1 MRVVF
6 RVIGNN
12 VVGMGHI
19 YRCLSLAH
27 GMANQDILFVCDV
40 DSESVVKRL
49 VGPVYWLGVYDTKN
63 IADKIIS
70 LNPDL
75 VVNDVLN
82 TEKTYVEYLKKEE
95 IFVVNFED
103 LGSGASVADLTVN
116 ELYDYPILSGN
127 NILWGYEH
135 FFVREEF
142 EKARPNKFRESVAE
156 VILTFGGTDQH
167 DLSRLVYERINEI
180 CRKYQIF
187 IRIVTGPGYR
197 GFTRLE
203 KIVSKASGVSLTH
216 ATGVIS
222 SIMENADI
230 AITSNGRTVYELAH
244 MNIPGIVIP
253 QHERE
258 ETHSFARE
266 ENGFIK
272 LEPYVEGMSLEKV
285 PQLLEKLI
293 ANKQFRNSL
302 FSRLE
307 KFCFLQNKQ
316 RLLDKIFDRCKDRKK
331 ILQHG

>member
-6 RVIGNN
+6 RVVGNN

-19 YRCLSLAH
+19 YRSLSLAH

-40 DSESVVKRL
+40 DSEPVVKKL
-49 VGPVYWLGVYDTKN
+49 VGSAYWLGVYDTAN

-75 VVNDVLN
+75 IVNDVLN
-82 TEKTYVEYLKKEE
+82 TEKNYIDYLKKEE
-95 IFVVNFED
+95 IVVVNFED
-103 LGSGASVADLTVN
+103 LGTGASVADLTVN
-116 ELYDYPILSGN
+116 ELYDYSILSGT
-127 NILWGYEH
+127 NILWGYEY

-142 EKARPNKFRESVAE
+142 EKARPNKFRDSVSE

-167 DLSRLVYERINEI
+167 DLSRIVYERIKDI
-180 CRKYQIF
+180 CKKYQVF
-187 IRIVTGPGYR
+187 VRIVTGPGYR
-197 GFTRLE
+197 GFTHLE
-203 KIVSKASGVSLTH
+203 KMVSETSGVSLTH

-222 SIMENADI
+222 SIMESADI

-266 ENGFIK
+266 QNGFVK
-272 LEPYVEGMSLEKV
+272 MEPYVEGMSLESV
-285 PQLLEKLI
+285 PKLLEKLI
-293 ANKQFRNSL
+293 INSQFRYTL

-307 KFCFLQNKQ
+307 KFCFLENKQ
-316 RLLDKIFDRCKDRKK
+316 RLLGKIFEKCKDRKK
-331 ILQHG
+331 ILHHG

>member
-19 YRCLSLAH
+19 YRSLSLAH

-40 DSESVVKRL
+40 DSEPVVKKL
-49 VGPVYWLGVYDTKN
+49 VGSAYWLGVYDTAN

-75 VVNDVLN
+75 IVNDVLN
-82 TEKTYVEYLKKEE
+82 TEKNYIDYLKKEE
-95 IFVVNFED
+95 IVVVNFED
-103 LGSGASVADLTVN
+103 LGTGASVADLTVN
-116 ELYDYPILSGN
+116 ELYDYSILSGN

-142 EKARPNKFRESVAE
+142 EKARPNKFRDSVSE

-167 DLSRLVYERINEI
+167 DLSRIVYERIKDI
-180 CRKYQIF
+180 CKKYQVF
-187 IRIVTGPGYR
+187 VRIVTGPGYR
-197 GFTRLE
+197 GFTHLE
-203 KIVSKASGVSLTH
+203 KMVSETSGVSLTH

-222 SIMENADI
+222 SIMESADI

-266 ENGFIK
+266 QNGFVK
-272 LEPYVEGMSLEKV
+272 MEPYVEGMSLESV
-285 PQLLEKLI
+285 PKLLEKLI
-293 ANKQFRNSL
+293 INSQFRYTL

-307 KFCFLQNKQ
+307 KFCFLENKQ
-316 RLLDKIFDRCKDRKK
+316 RLLDKIFEKCKDRKK
-331 ILQHG
+331 ILHHG

>member
-1 MRVVF
+1 
-6 RVIGNN
+6 
-12 VVGMGHI
+12 MGHI
-19 YRCLSLAH
+19 YRSLSLAH

-40 DSESVVKRL
+40 DSEPVVKKL
-49 VGPVYWLGVYDTKN
+49 VGSAYWLGVYDTAN

-75 VVNDVLN
+75 IVNDVLN
-82 TEKTYVEYLKKEE
+82 TEKNYIEYLKKEE
-95 IFVVNFED
+95 IVVVNFED
-103 LGSGASVADLTVN
+103 LGTGASVADLTVN
-116 ELYDYPILSGN
+116 ELYDYSILSGK

-142 EKARPNKFRESVAE
+142 EKARPNKFRDSVSE

-167 DLSRLVYERINEI
+167 DLSRIVYERIKEI
-180 CRKYQIF
+180 CKKYQVF
-187 IRIVTGPGYR
+187 VRIVTGPGYR
-197 GFTRLE
+197 GFTHLE
-203 KIVSKASGVSLTH
+203 KMVSETSGVSLTH

-222 SIMENADI
+222 SIMESVDI

-266 ENGFIK
+266 QNGFVK
-272 LEPYVEGMSLEKV
+272 MEPYVEGMSLESV
-285 PQLLEKLI
+285 PKLLEKLI
-293 ANKQFRNSL
+293 INSQFRYML

-307 KFCFLQNKQ
+307 KFCFLENKQ
-316 RLLDKIFDRCKDRKK
+316 RLLDKIFEKCKDRKK
-331 ILQHG
+331 ILHHG

>member
-6 RVIGNN
+6 RVVGNN

-19 YRCLSLAH
+19 YRSLSLAH

-40 DSESVVKRL
+40 DSEPVVKKL
-49 VGPVYWLGVYDTKN
+49 VGSAYWLGVYDTAN

-75 VVNDVLN
+75 IVNDVLN
-82 TEKTYVEYLKKEE
+82 TEKNYIDYLKKEE
-95 IFVVNFED
+95 IVVVNFED
-103 LGSGASVADLTVN
+103 LGTGASVADLTVN
-116 ELYDYPILSGN
+116 ELYDYSILSGT

-142 EKARPNKFRESVAE
+142 EKARPNKFRDSVSE

-167 DLSRLVYERINEI
+167 DLSRIVYERIKEI
-180 CRKYQIF
+180 CKKYQVF
-187 IRIVTGPGYR
+187 VRIVTGPGYR
-197 GFTRLE
+197 GFTHLE
-203 KIVSKASGVSLTH
+203 KMVSQTSGVSLTH

-222 SIMENADI
+222 SIMESADI
-230 AITSNGRTVYELAH
+230 AITSNGRTVYELAY

-266 ENGFIK
+266 QNGFVK
-272 LEPYVEGMSLEKV
+272 MEPYVEGMSLESV
-285 PQLLEKLI
+285 PKLLEKLI
-293 ANKQFRNSL
+293 INSQFRYML

-307 KFCFLQNKQ
+307 KFCFFENKQ
-316 RLLDKIFDRCKDRKK
+316 RLLDKIFEKCKDRKK
-331 ILQHG
+331 ILHHG

>member
-19 YRCLSLAH
+19 YRSLSLAH

-40 DSESVVKRL
+40 DSEPVVKKL
-49 VGPVYWLGVYDTKN
+49 VGSAYWLGVYDTAN

-75 VVNDVLN
+75 IVNDVLN
-82 TEKTYVEYLKKEE
+82 TEKNYIDYLKKEE
-95 IFVVNFED
+95 IVVVNFED
-103 LGSGASVADLTVN
+103 LGTGASVADLTVN
-116 ELYDYPILSGN
+116 ELYDYSILSGT

-142 EKARPNKFRESVAE
+142 EKARPNNFRNSVSE
-156 VILTFGGTDQH
+156 LILTFGGTDQH
-167 DLSRLVYERINEI
+167 DLSRIVYERIKEI
-180 CRKYQIF
+180 CKKYQVF
-187 IRIVTGPGYR
+187 VRIVTGPGYR
-197 GFTRLE
+197 GFTHLE
-203 KIVSKASGVSLTH
+203 KMVSQTSGVSLTH

-222 SIMENADI
+222 SIMESADI

-266 ENGFIK
+266 QNGFVK
-272 LEPYVEGMSLEKV
+272 MEPYVEGMSLESV
-285 PQLLEKLI
+285 PKLLEKLI
-293 ANKQFRNSL
+293 INSQFRYTL

-307 KFCFLQNKQ
+307 KFCFLENKQ
-316 RLLDKIFDRCKDRKK
+316 RLLDKIFEKCKDRKK
-331 ILQHG
+331 ILHHG

>member
-6 RVIGNN
+6 RVVGNN

-19 YRCLSLAH
+19 YRSLSLAH

-40 DSESVVKRL
+40 DSEPVVKKL
-49 VGPVYWLGVYDTKN
+49 VGSAYWLGVYDTAN

-75 VVNDVLN
+75 IVNDVLN
-82 TEKTYVEYLKKEE
+82 TEKNYIDYLKKEE
-95 IFVVNFED
+95 VVVVNFED
-103 LGSGASVADLTVN
+103 LGTGASVADLTVN
-116 ELYDYPILSGN
+116 ELYDYSILSGK

-142 EKARPNKFRESVAE
+142 EKARPNKFRDSVSE

-167 DLSRLVYERINEI
+167 DLSRIVYERIKEI
-180 CRKYQIF
+180 CKKYQVF
-187 IRIVTGPGYR
+187 VRIVTGPGYR
-197 GFTRLE
+197 GFTHLE
-203 KIVSKASGVSLTH
+203 KMVSETSGVSLTH

-222 SIMENADI
+222 SIMESADI

-266 ENGFIK
+266 QNGFIK
-272 LEPYVEGMSLEKV
+272 MEPYVEGMSLESV
-285 PQLLEKLI
+285 PKLLEKLI
-293 ANKQFRNSL
+293 VNSQFRYTL

-307 KFCFLQNKQ
+307 KFCFLENKQ
-316 RLLDKIFDRCKDRKK
+316 RLLDKIFEKCKDRKK
-331 ILQHG
+331 ILHHG

>member
-6 RVIGNN
+6 RVVGNN

-19 YRCLSLAH
+19 FRSLSLAH
-27 GMANQDILFVCDV
+27 GMVNQDILFVCDV
-40 DSESVVKRL
+40 DSEPVVKKL
-49 VGPVYWLGVYDTKN
+49 VGSAYWLGVYDTAN

-75 VVNDVLN
+75 IVNDVLN
-82 TEKTYVEYLKKEE
+82 TEKNYIDYLKKEE
-95 IFVVNFED
+95 IVVVNFED
-103 LGSGASVADLTVN
+103 LGTGASVADLTVN
-116 ELYDYPILSGN
+116 ELYDYSILSGT

-142 EKARPNKFRESVAE
+142 EKARPNKFRDSVSE

-167 DLSRLVYERINEI
+167 DLSRIVYERIKEI
-180 CRKYQIF
+180 CKKYQVF
-187 IRIVTGPGYR
+187 VRIVTGPGYR
-197 GFTRLE
+197 GFTHLE
-203 KIVSKASGVSLTH
+203 KMVSETSGVSLTH

-222 SIMENADI
+222 SIMESADI

-266 ENGFIK
+266 QNGFVK
-272 LEPYVEGMSLEKV
+272 MEPYVEGMSLESV
-285 PQLLEKLI
+285 PKLLEKLI
-293 ANKQFRNSL
+293 INSQFRYML

-307 KFCFLQNKQ
+307 KFCFLENKQ
-316 RLLDKIFDRCKDRKK
+316 RLLDKIFEKCKDRKK
-331 ILQHG
+331 ILHHG

>member
-6 RVIGNN
+6 RVVGNN

-19 YRCLSLAH
+19 YRSLSLAH

-40 DSESVVKRL
+40 DSEPVVKKL
-49 VGPVYWLGVYDTKN
+49 VGSAYWLGVYDTAN

-75 VVNDVLN
+75 IVNDVLN
-82 TEKTYVEYLKKEE
+82 TEKNYIDYLKKEE
-95 IFVVNFED
+95 IVVVNFED
-103 LGSGASVADLTVN
+103 LGTGASVADLTVN
-116 ELYDYPILSGN
+116 ELYDYPILSGT
-127 NILWGYEH
+127 NILWGYEY

-142 EKARPNKFRESVAE
+142 EKARPNKFRDSVSE

-167 DLSRLVYERINEI
+167 DLSRIVYERIKEI
-180 CRKYQIF
+180 CKKYQVF
-187 IRIVTGPGYR
+187 VRIVTGPGYR
-197 GFTRLE
+197 GFTHLE
-203 KIVSKASGVSLTH
+203 KMVSQTSGVSLTH

-222 SIMENADI
+222 SIMESADI

-266 ENGFIK
+266 QNGFVK
-272 LEPYVEGMSLEKV
+272 MEPYVEGMSLESV
-285 PQLLEKLI
+285 PKLLEKLI
-293 ANKQFRNSL
+293 INSQFRYTL

-307 KFCFLQNKQ
+307 KFCFLENKQ
-316 RLLDKIFDRCKDRKK
+316 RLLDKIFEKCKDRKK
-331 ILQHG
+331 ILHHG

>member
-6 RVIGNN
+6 RVVGNN

-19 YRCLSLAH
+19 YRSLSLAH

-40 DSESVVKRL
+40 DSEPVVKKL
-49 VGPVYWLGVYDTKN
+49 VGSAYWLGVYDTAN

-75 VVNDVLN
+75 IVNDVLN
-82 TEKTYVEYLKKEE
+82 TEKNYIDYLKKEE
-95 IFVVNFED
+95 IVVVNFED
-103 LGSGASVADLTVN
+103 LGTGASVADLTVN
-116 ELYDYPILSGN
+116 ELYDYSILSGT

-142 EKARPNKFRESVAE
+142 EKARPNKFRDSVSE

-167 DLSRLVYERINEI
+167 DLSRIVYERIKEI
-180 CRKYQIF
+180 CKKYQIF
-187 IRIVTGPGYR
+187 VRIVTGPGYR
-197 GFTRLE
+197 GFTHLE
-203 KIVSKASGVSLTH
+203 KIVSQAPEVSLTH

-222 SIMENADI
+222 SIMESADI
-230 AITSNGRTVYELAH
+230 AITSNGRTVYELAY

-266 ENGFIK
+266 QNGFVK
-272 LEPYVEGMSLEKV
+272 MEPYVEGMSLESV
-285 PQLLEKLI
+285 PKLLEKLI
-293 ANKQFRNSL
+293 INSQFRYTL

-307 KFCFLQNKQ
+307 KFCFLENKQ
-316 RLLDKIFDRCKDRKK
+316 HLLDKIFEKCKDRK
-331 ILQHG
+331 

>member
-6 RVIGNN
+6 RVVGNN

-19 YRCLSLAH
+19 YRSLSLAH

-40 DSESVVKRL
+40 DSEPVVKKL
-49 VGPVYWLGVYDTKN
+49 VGSAYWLGVYDTAN

-75 VVNDVLN
+75 IVNDVLN
-82 TEKTYVEYLKKEE
+82 TEKNYIDYLKKEE
-95 IFVVNFED
+95 IVVVNFED
-103 LGSGASVADLTVN
+103 LGTGASVADLTVN
-116 ELYDYPILSGN
+116 ELYDYSILSGK

-142 EKARPNKFRESVAE
+142 EKVRPNKFRDSVSE

-167 DLSRLVYERINEI
+167 DLSRIVYERIKEI
-180 CRKYQIF
+180 CKKYQVF
-187 IRIVTGPGYR
+187 VRIVTGPGYR
-197 GFTRLE
+197 GFTHLE
-203 KIVSKASGVSLTH
+203 KMVSETSGVSLTH

-222 SIMENADI
+222 RVMESVDI

-266 ENGFIK
+266 QNGFVK
-272 LEPYVEGMSLEKV
+272 LEPYVEGMSLESV
-285 PQLLEKLI
+285 PKLLEKLI
-293 ANKQFRNSL
+293 INSQFRYML

-307 KFCFLQNKQ
+307 KFCFFENKQ
-316 RLLDKIFDRCKDRKK
+316 RLLDKIFEKCKDRKK
-331 ILQHG
+331 ILHHG

>member
-6 RVIGNN
+6 RVVGNN

-19 YRCLSLAH
+19 YRSLSLAH

-40 DSESVVKRL
+40 DSEPVVKKL
-49 VGPVYWLGVYDTKN
+49 VGSAYWLGVYDTAN

-75 VVNDVLN
+75 IVNDVLN
-82 TEKTYVEYLKKEE
+82 TEKNYIDYLKKEE
-95 IFVVNFED
+95 IVVVNFED
-103 LGSGASVADLTVN
+103 LGTGASVADLTVN
-116 ELYDYPILSGN
+116 ELYDYSILSGT
-127 NILWGYEH
+127 NILWGYEY

-142 EKARPNKFRESVAE
+142 EKARPNKFRDSVSE

-167 DLSRLVYERINEI
+167 DLSRIVYERIKEI
-180 CRKYQIF
+180 CKKYQVF
-187 IRIVTGPGYR
+187 VRIVTGPGYR
-197 GFTRLE
+197 GFTHLE
-203 KIVSKASGVSLTH
+203 KMVSQTSGVSLTH

-222 SIMENADI
+222 SIMESADI
-230 AITSNGRTVYELAH
+230 AITSNGRTVYELAY

-266 ENGFIK
+266 QNGFVK
-272 LEPYVEGMSLEKV
+272 MEPYVEGMSLESV
-285 PQLLEKLI
+285 PKLLEKLI
-293 ANKQFRNSL
+293 INSQFRYML

-307 KFCFLQNKQ
+307 KFCFLENKQ
-316 RLLDKIFDRCKDRKK
+316 RLLGKIFEKCKDRKK
-331 ILQHG
+331 ILHHG

>member
-19 YRCLSLAH
+19 YRSLSLAH

-40 DSESVVKRL
+40 DSEPVVKKL
-49 VGPVYWLGVYDTKN
+49 VGSAYWLGVYDTAN

-75 VVNDVLN
+75 IVNDVLN
-82 TEKTYVEYLKKEE
+82 TEKNYIDYLKKEG
-95 IFVVNFED
+95 IVVVNFED
-103 LGSGASVADLTVN
+103 LGTGASVADLTVN
-116 ELYDYPILSGN
+116 ELYDYSLLSGT

-142 EKARPNKFRESVAE
+142 EKARPNKFRDSVSE

-167 DLSRLVYERINEI
+167 DLSRIVYERIKEI
-180 CRKYQIF
+180 CKKYQVF
-187 IRIVTGPGYR
+187 VRIVTGPGYR
-197 GFTRLE
+197 GFTHL
-203 KIVSKASGVSLTH
+203 KKMVSETSGVSLTH

-222 SIMENADI
+222 SIMESADI

-266 ENGFIK
+266 QNGFVK
-272 LEPYVEGMSLEKV
+272 MEPYVEGMSLESV
-285 PQLLEKLI
+285 PKLLEKLI
-293 ANKQFRNSL
+293 INSQFRYTL

-307 KFCFLQNKQ
+307 KFCFFENKQ
-316 RLLDKIFDRCKDRKK
+316 RLLDKIFEKCKDRKK
-331 ILQHG
+331 ILHHG

>member
-6 RVIGNN
+6 RVVGNN

-19 YRCLSLAH
+19 YRSLSLAH

-40 DSESVVKRL
+40 DSEPVVKKL
-49 VGPVYWLGVYDTKN
+49 VGSTYWLGVYDTAN

-75 VVNDVLN
+75 IVNDVLN
-82 TEKTYVEYLKKEE
+82 TEKNYIDYLKKEE
-95 IFVVNFED
+95 IVVVNFED
-103 LGSGASVADLTVN
+103 LGTGASVADLTVN
-116 ELYDYPILSGN
+116 ELYDYSILSGK

-142 EKARPNKFRESVAE
+142 EKARPNKFRDSVSE

-167 DLSRLVYERINEI
+167 DLSRIVYERIKEI
-180 CRKYQIF
+180 CKKYQVF
-187 IRIVTGPGYR
+187 VRIVTGPGYR
-197 GFTRLE
+197 GFTHLE
-203 KIVSKASGVSLTH
+203 KMVSQTSGVSLTH

-222 SIMENADI
+222 SIMESADI
-230 AITSNGRTVYELAH
+230 AITSNGRTVYELAY

-266 ENGFIK
+266 QNGFVK
-272 LEPYVEGMSLEKV
+272 MEPYVEGMSLESV
-285 PQLLEKLI
+285 PKLLEKLI
-293 ANKQFRNSL
+293 INSQFRYTL

-307 KFCFLQNKQ
+307 KFCFLENKQ
-316 RLLDKIFDRCKDRKK
+316 RLLDKIFEKCKDRKK
-331 ILQHG
+331 ILHHG

>member
-1 MRVVF
+1 MVF
-6 RVIGNN
+6 RVVGNN

-19 YRCLSLAH
+19 YRSLSLAH
-27 GMANQDILFVCDV
+27 GMANQEILFVCDV
-40 DSESVVKRL
+40 DSGPVVKRL
-49 VGPVYWLGVYDTKN
+49 VGSAYWLGVYDKEN
-63 IADKIIS
+63 IADEIIS

-82 TEKTYVEYLKKEE
+82 TGKIYVEYLKKEE
-95 IFVVNFED
+95 IVVVNFED

-116 ELYDYPILSGN
+116 ELYDYSILSGK

-142 EKARPNKFRESVAE
+142 EKARPNSFRNPVSE

-167 DLSRLVYERINEI
+167 DLSRIVYENIKEI
-180 CRKYQIF
+180 CRKYKIF
-187 IRIVTGPGYR
+187 IQIVTGPGYR
-197 GFTRLE
+197 GFTHLE
-203 KIVSKASGVSLTH
+203 KIVSQTSGVSLTH

-222 SIMENADI
+222 SMMESADI

-258 ETHSFARE
+258 ETHSFAQE
-266 ENGFIK
+266 QNGFIK
-272 LEPYVEGMSLEKV
+272 MEPYVEGISLEKV
-285 PQLLEKLI
+285 PKLLEKLI
-293 ANKQFRNSL
+293 TNSQFRYTL

-307 KFCFLQNKQ
+307 KFSFLENKQ
-316 RLLDKIFDRCKDRKK
+316 RLLDRIFEKCKDKK
-331 ILQHG
+331 NILDHS

>member
-1 MRVVF
+1 MVF

-19 YRCLSLAH
+19 YRSLSLAH
-27 GMANQDILFVCDV
+27 GMVNQDILFVCDV
-40 DSESVVKRL
+40 GSEPVVKSL
-49 VGPVYWLGVYDTKN
+49 VGSAYWLGVYDTEN

-75 VVNDVLN
+75 VINDVLN
-82 TEKTYVEYLKKEE
+82 TEKNYVEYLRKEE
-95 IFVVNFED
+95 IVVVNFED
-103 LGSGASVADLTVN
+103 LGSGASVTDLTVN
-116 ELYDYPILSGN
+116 ELYDYSILSGN

-142 EKARPNKFRESVAE
+142 EKARPNNFRDTVSH

-167 DLSRLVYERINEI
+167 DLSRIVYERIKEI

-197 GFTRLE
+197 GFTHLD
-203 KIVSKASGVSLTH
+203 KMVSETSGVSLTH

-222 SIMENADI
+222 NLMENADV

-258 ETHSFARE
+258 ETHSFARKQ
-266 ENGFIK
+266 NGFIK
-272 LEPYVEGMSLEKV
+272 LERYVQGMSLEKV
-285 PQLLEKLI
+285 PELLEKLI
-293 ANKQFRNSL
+293 ISNEFRYTL

-307 KFCFLQNKQ
+307 RFCFIENKQ
-316 RLLDKIFDRCKDRKK
+316 RLLDRIFEKCKDRKK
-331 ILQHG
+331 ILHHG